1 MIAHLFFLAWYR
13 VIILQ
18 LLPFDEVN
26 AWSQLQTVILLAV
39 VGIMQKQIQSLWQQ
53 S

>member
-26 AWSQLQTVILLAV
+26 AAKTATFVAD
-39 VGIMQKQIQSLWQQ
+39 
-53 S
+53 